1 MYQDAKEE
9 LKRLEEALLEEEP
22 AQEEMP
28 QEDDCSQW
36 DMEDA
41 LSDIPDLPEKDPRDR
56 LIFWLTFTIIAL
68 TAGIVAVVVFWL
80 IRYGGAFL

>member
-22 AQEEMP
+22 QQEE
-28 QEDDCSQW
+28 DLSQW
-36 DMEDA
+36 NIDDEA
-41 LSDIPDLPEKDPRDR
+41 LSDIPDLPEPDKRDR
-56 LIFWLTFTIIAL
+56 LIFWLTVTVIAL
-68 TAGIVAVVVFWL
+68 AAGIVGMVAFWL

>member
-9 LKRLEEALLEEEP
+9 LKRLEEALLEEDPQP
-22 AQEEMP
+22 AQ
-28 QEDDCSQW
+28 DDISQW

-41 LSDIPDLPEKDPRDR
+41 LSDIPDLPVAEGGKDKGN
-56 LIFWLTFTIIAL
+56 FAL
-68 TAGIVAVVVFWL
+68 AIVAICLAAGIAAVVIFWL

>member
-9 LKRLEEALLEEEP
+9 LKRLEEALLEEDPQP
-22 AQEEMP
+22 AQ
-28 QEDDCSQW
+28 DDISQW

-41 LSDIPDLPEKDPRDR
+41 LSDIPDLPVAEAPKDRTNFI
-56 LIFWLTFTIIAL
+56 LAMITIGLT
-68 TAGIVAVVVFWL
+68 AVVVAVLIFWL

>member
-22 AQEEMP
+22 P
-28 QEDDCSQW
+28 QEDDSAQW
-36 DMEDA
+36 NIDDEA
-41 LSDIPDLPEKDPRDR
+41 LSDIPDLPEPDRRDR
-56 LIFWLTFTIIAL
+56 LIFWLTVTIIAL
-68 TAGIVAVVVFWL
+68 TLGIVGMVAFWL

>member
-22 AQEEMP
+22 LQEE
-28 QEDDCSQW
+28 DDSQW
-36 DMEDA
+36 NIDDEA
-41 LSDIPDLPEKDPRDR
+41 LSDIPDLPETDKRDR
-56 LIFWLTFTIIAL
+56 LIFWLTVTIIAL
-68 TAGIVAVVVFWL
+68 TLGIVGMVAFWL

>member
-22 AQEEMP
+22 QQEE
-28 QEDDCSQW
+28 DDAQW
-36 DMEDA
+36 NIDEA
-41 LSDIPDLPEKDPRDR
+41 LSDIPDLPEPDKRDR
-56 LIFWLTFTIIAL
+56 LIFWLTVTIIAL
-68 TAGIVAVVVFWL
+68 TAGIVAMVAFWL

>member
-9 LKRLEEALLEEEP
+9 LKRLEEALLEEDP
-22 AQEEMP
+22 Q
-28 QEDDCSQW
+28 QEDDSFPW

-41 LSDIPDLPEKDPRDR
+41 LADIPDLPKADKRDR
-56 LIFWLTFTIIAL
+56 LIFWLTVTIIILA
-68 TAGIVAVVVFWL
+68 AGIVGMVAFWL

>member
-22 AQEEMP
+22 PQEE
-28 QEDDCSQW
+28 DDSQW
-36 DMEDA
+36 NIDDEA
-41 LSDIPDLPEKDPRDR
+41 LSDIPDLPDTDKRDR
-56 LIFWLTFTIIAL
+56 LIFWLTVTIIAL
-68 TAGIVAVVVFWL
+68 TLGIVGMVAFWL

>member
-22 AQEEMP
+22 Q
-28 QEDDCSQW
+28 QEDDSAQW
-36 DMEDA
+36 NIDDEA
-41 LSDIPDLPEKDPRDR
+41 LSDIPDLPEPDRRDR
-56 LIFWLTFTIIAL
+56 LIFWLTVTIIAL
-68 TAGIVAVVVFWL
+68 TLGIVGMVAFWL